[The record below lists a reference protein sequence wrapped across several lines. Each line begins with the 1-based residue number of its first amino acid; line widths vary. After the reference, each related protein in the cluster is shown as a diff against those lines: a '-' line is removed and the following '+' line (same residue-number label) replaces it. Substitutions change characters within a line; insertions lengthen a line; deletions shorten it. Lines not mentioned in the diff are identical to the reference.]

1 MIPLDLLRAM
11 PLFADLSD
19 DCMRWVC
26 AQLTE
31 VKLAPGE
38 VLLAEGEPSRG
49 FFILFEGEMD
59 VLKQNDGEPL
69 PAGHHVAPAFFGETP
84 LLAQVAVPV
93 TLRAVGPCRLARLA
107 DSAFRRL
114 LADSPEFSKVIF
126 RTMAQRMG
134 GMESFLR
141 QREKMAA
148 LGTLA
153 AGLAHELNNPAAAI
167 ARVVDRLRNVLE
179 ALYEATDALHV
190 QGLPSTACGAL
201 ERLRERAEAQ
211 LAENAAVDPLTAV
224 EREEEVSEWL
234 GDRRVDEGWLLA
246 PTLVAGGIGPS
257 DLEAL
262 SAAVG
267 RENLAAA
274 VRWVAA
280 SVELAMLLDEV
291 GRGSARISELVKA
304 LKSYSY
310 EGQAPLQE
318 VDLHDG
324 IEDTLTILRHKL
336 KQGIDVVRDYDRTLP
351 KVLVYGSELNQ
362 VWTNLIDNAAD
373 ALGGQGTITIR
384 THREGEFAVVEICD
398 DGPGIPPEIQSRI
411 FEPFFTTKPL
421 GKGTGLGLDI
431 TYRSVVN
438 RHRGHIRLT
447 SKPGETRFE
456 VMLPIARTTLQA
468 ATDRA

>member
-26 AQLTE
+26 SEISE
-31 VKLAPGE
+31 VTLAPGE
-38 VLLAEGEPSRG
+38 VLVAEGEPTRG
-49 FFILFEGEMD
+49 FFILLEGEMN
-59 VLKQNDGEPL
+59 VFKRTDGEPL
-69 PAGHHVAPAFFGETP
+69 PAGHHAAPAFFGETP
-84 LLAQVAVPV
+84 LLAQTVLPV
-93 TLRAVGPCRLARLA
+93 TLRAVGPCRLGRLS
-107 DSAFRRL
+107 DNAFRRL

-126 RTMAQRMG
+126 RTMAQRLG
-134 GMESFLR
+134 GMESFVR

-167 ARVVDRLRNVLE
+167 SRVVDRLRHVLD

-201 ERLRERAEAQ
+201 ERLRERAEAR
-211 LAENAAVDPLTAV
+211 LREHSSVDPLAAAGH
-224 EREEEVSEWL
+224 EDEVSDWL
-234 GDRRVDEGWLLA
+234 GDRGVDQGWLLA
-246 PTLVAGGIGPS
+246 PTLAAGGIAPS
-257 DLEAL
+257 DLQTL
-262 SAAVG
+262 GDAVG

-280 SVELAMLLDEV
+280 SVELATLLDEA
-291 GRGSARISELVKA
+291 GRGSARISDLVKA

-310 EGQAPLQE
+310 EGQAPQQE

-324 IEDTLTILRHKL
+324 LEDTLTILRHKL
-336 KQGIDVVRDYDRTLP
+336 KQGIEVVRDYDRTLP

-373 ALGGQGTITIR
+373 ALRGQGTITLR
-384 THREGEFAVVEICD
+384 TRRRGDHAVVEIGD
-398 DGPGIPPEIQSRI
+398 DGPGIPPEIQPRI
-411 FEPFFTTKPL
+411 FDPFFTTKPL
-421 GKGTGLGLDI
+421 GEGTGLGLDI
-431 TYRSVVN
+431 TYRAVVN

-447 SKPGETRFE
+447 SKPGDTRFE
-456 VMLPIARTTLQA
+456 VMLPIAPSRPPA
-468 ATDRA
+468 

>member
-1 MIPLDLLRAM
+1 MIPLDRLRAM

-26 AQLTE
+26 SQLVE
-31 VKLAPGE
+31 VTLAPGE
-38 VLLAEGEPSRG
+38 ALVQEGDPARG
-49 FFILFEGEMD
+49 FFILVEGGID
-59 VLKQNDGEPL
+59 ALKRTDNGESL
-69 PAGHHVAPAFFGETP
+69 PAGHHTAPAFFGEIP
-84 LLAQVAVPV
+84 LLAQTRLFV
-93 TLRAVGPCRLARLA
+93 TLRAVAPCRLGQLPEA
-107 DSAFRRL
+107 AFRRL

-126 RTMAQRMG
+126 RTMAERVS
-134 GMESFLR
+134 GMESFAR
-141 QREKMAA
+141 QRQKMAA

-167 ARVVDRLRNVLE
+167 ARVVDRLRHVLD

-190 QGLPSTACGAL
+190 KEGLPSTACGVL
-201 ERLRERAEAQ
+201 ESVRERAEAWLREHTTADPLVAAEHEDEVSDW
-211 LAENAAVDPLTAV
+211 LAERGVG
-224 EREEEVSEWL
+224 ES
-234 GDRRVDEGWLLA
+234 WLLA
-246 PTLVAGGIGPS
+246 PTLVAGGIAPS
-257 DLEAL
+257 DLDTLAQD
-262 SAAVG
+262 VG
-267 RENLAAA
+267 EENLAAA

-280 SVELAMLLDEV
+280 SVELATLLNEA

-310 EGQAPLQE
+310 EGQAPRQE

-336 KQGIDVVRDYDRTLP
+336 KQGIEVVRDYDRSLP
-351 KVLVYGSELNQ
+351 RLMVYGSELNQ

-384 THREGEFAVVEICD
+384 TRRNGDFAVVEIGD
-398 DGPGIPPEIQSRI
+398 DGPGIPPEIQPRV
-411 FEPFFTTKPL
+411 FDPFFTTKPL

-447 SKPGETRFE
+447 SKPGDTRFE
-456 VMLPIARTTLQA
+456 VMLPIAGAQQS
-468 ATDRA
+468 

>member
-19 DCMRWVC
+19 ECMRWMC
-26 AQLTE
+26 SELTE
-31 VKLAPGE
+31 VTLAPGE
-38 VLLAEGEPSRG
+38 VLVAEGEPSRG
-49 FFILFEGEMD
+49 FFILLEGEMN

-69 PAGHHVAPAFFGETP
+69 PAGHHAAPAFFGETP
-84 LLAQVAVPV
+84 LLAQTVLPV
-93 TLRAVGPCRLARLA
+93 TLRAVGPCRLGRLA

-114 LADSPEFSKVIF
+114 LADSPAFSKVIF
-126 RTMAQRMG
+126 RTMAQRLG
-134 GMESFLR
+134 GMESFVR

-167 ARVVDRLRNVLE
+167 SRVVDRLRHVLD

-201 ERLRERAEAQ
+201 ERLRERAEAR
-211 LAENAAVDPLTAV
+211 LRENADVDPLAAV
-224 EREEEVSEWL
+224 EREDEVSDWL
-234 GDRRVDEGWLLA
+234 GDRGVDQGWLLA
-246 PTLVAGGIGPS
+246 PTLVAGGIAPS
-257 DLEAL
+257 DLQTL
-262 SAAVG
+262 GDAVG
-267 RENLAAA
+267 GANLPAA

-280 SVELAMLLDEV
+280 SVELATLLDEA
-291 GRGSARISELVKA
+291 GRGSARISDLVKA

-336 KQGIDVVRDYDRTLP
+336 KQGINVVRDYDRTLP

-373 ALGGQGTITIR
+373 ALGGRGTITIR

-398 DGPGIPPEIQSRI
+398 DGPGIPDEIQPRI
-411 FEPFFTTKPL
+411 FDPFFTTKPL

-431 TYRSVVN
+431 TYRAVVN
-438 RHRGHIRLT
+438 RHRGHIRLA
-447 SKPGETRFE
+447 SKPGDTRFE
-456 VMLPIARTTLQA
+456 VMLPIAPSRPPA
-468 ATDRA
+468 

>member
-1 MIPLDLLRAM
+1 MIPLGVLRAM
-11 PLFADLSD
+11 PLFADLSE

-26 AQLTE
+26 GELTE
-31 VKLAPGE
+31 VTLASGE
-38 VLLAEGEPSRG
+38 VLMAEGEPSRG
-49 FFILFEGEMD
+49 FFILFEGEID
-59 VLKQNDGEPL
+59 VVKQNDGQPL
-69 PAGHHVAPAFFGETP
+69 PAGHHIAPAFFGETP
-84 LLAQVAVPV
+84 LLAQVVLPV
-93 TLRAVGPCRLARLA
+93 TLRAVGLCRLGRLA
-107 DSAFRRL
+107 ESAFRRL

-134 GMESFLR
+134 GLESFLR

-167 ARVVDRLRNVLE
+167 SRVVDRLRHVLD

-201 ERLRERAEAQ
+201 EGLRERAEAQ
-211 LAENAAVDPLTAV
+211 LRDNAAVDPISAM
-224 EREEEVSEWL
+224 EREDDVSGWL
-234 GDRRVDEGWLLA
+234 TDRGVDQGWLLA
-246 PTLVAGGIGPS
+246 PTLVAGGITPS
-257 DLEAL
+257 DLEGL
-262 SAAVG
+262 GEAVG
-267 RENLAAA
+267 RENLPAA

-280 SVELAMLLDEV
+280 SVELATLLDEA

-324 IEDTLTILRHKL
+324 LEDTLTILRHKL
-336 KQGIDVVRDYDRTLP
+336 KQGIDVVRDYDRSLP

-384 THREGEFAVVEICD
+384 THRNGEFAVVDICD
-398 DGPGIPPEIQSRI
+398 DGPGIPPEIQPRV
-411 FEPFFTTKPL
+411 FDPFFTTKPL
-421 GKGTGLGLDI
+421 GAGTGLGLDI

-447 SKPGETRFE
+447 SKPGDTRFE
-456 VMLPIARTTLQA
+456 VMLPLTRPASSTPA
-468 ATDRA
+468 

>member
-26 AQLTE
+26 GELTE
-31 VKLAPGE
+31 VTLAPGE
-38 VLLAEGEPSRG
+38 VLVAEGEPPRG
-49 FFILFEGEMD
+49 FFILLEGEMN

-84 LLAQVAVPV
+84 LLAQTVLPV
-93 TLRAVGPCRLARLA
+93 TLRAGGPCRLGRLA

-126 RTMAQRMG
+126 RTMGQRLG
-134 GMESFLR
+134 GMESFVR

-167 ARVVDRLRNVLE
+167 SRVVDRLRHALD

-190 QGLPSTACGAL
+190 RGLPSTACGAM

-211 LAENAAVDPLTAV
+211 LDENAAVDPLTAV
-224 EREEEVSEWL
+224 EREDEVSDWL
-234 GDRRVDEGWLLA
+234 GDQGVEEAWLLA
-246 PTLVAGGIGPS
+246 PTLVAGGIAPAELQVLG
-257 DLEAL
+257 E
-262 SAAVG
+262 AVG

-280 SVELAMLLDEV
+280 SVELATLLDEA
-291 GRGSARISELVKA
+291 GRGSARISDLVKA

-336 KQGIDVVRDYDRTLP
+336 KDGINVVRDYDRTLP
-351 KVLVYGSELNQ
+351 KVMVYGSELNQ

-373 ALGGQGTITIR
+373 ALGGHGTITIR
-384 THREGEFAVVEICD
+384 THRRGDHAVVEIGD
-398 DGPGIPPEIQSRI
+398 DGPGIPPEIQPRI
-411 FEPFFTTKPL
+411 FDPFFTTKPL

-438 RHRGHIRLT
+438 RHRGHLRLT
-447 SKPGETRFE
+447 SKPGDTRFE
-456 VMLPIARTTLQA
+456 VMLPIRH
-468 ATDRA
+468 ATSTPVT